1 MLKPDIIIQKYLQ
14 ASFVRAVLLANLPQL
29 VLSAIYMAFNRALTT
44 FILSKEVNEFSI
56 RPKGLRVSSVPHGA
70 QRSEYF
76 LELPYRFALPFMLFS
91 GILHWLCSQS
101 FFFVSIFKESASSED
116 NRNSTLAYNS
126 KEILTLGYS
135 PQAILILAL
144 LIMLMYAVLVSF
156 GMRQFTT
163 RMPVSGS
170 CSAVISAMCHQPATE
185 DGDEAVLK
193 PLMWGVSLEEVQDG
207 VDIVECS
214 FSSREM
220 RLPDD
225 DDAVITWGYR
235 ERPKRNWVYNSKIG
249 NPAEAIA
256 LSYSYQSPS
265 FRNPGY

>member
-1 MLKPDIIIQKYLQ
+1 MLEPDNDIQQYLQ
-14 ASFVRAVLLANLPQL
+14 AGFLRAVLLANLPQL
-29 VLSAIYMAFNRALTT
+29 VLSAIYMAFNRVLTT

-56 RPKGLRVSSVPHGA
+56 RPKGLRVSSVPQGA

-101 FFFVSIFKESASSED
+101 FFFVSIFKTSPISRA
-116 NRNSTLAYNS
+116 NANNTLTYDS

-135 PQAILILAL
+135 PQAIFILAIL
-144 LIMLMYAVLVSF
+144 ITIMYIMLISF
-156 GMRQFTT
+156 GLRRFAT

-207 VDIVECS
+207 VDLVECS

-225 DDAVITWGYR
+225 EDAVITWGR
-235 ERPKRNWVYNSKIG
+235 RKRWKRQLTT
-249 NPAEAIA
+249 AD
-256 LSYSYQSPS
+256 
-265 FRNPGY
+265 